1 MIPFIL
7 QGANIVLYV
16 NGQPVIVD
24 TSHVNYKAVKEAIFA
39 EDWDT
44 VKEMATVK
52 AVVMKASNGRVAVT
66 EDEVTFDGVAVH
78 NALSRRMLQM
88 FTEGF
93 PIAHFC
99 KFMENLDANPS
110 YRARNELYGFLE
122 ACNLPITDDGCFLAY
137 KKIRSDWK
145 DTYSGK
151 IDNSIGAKPT
161 MARRDVN
168 EDPSQTCSAGLHV
181 CSYSYLKSYSGERIV
196 AVKVNPAD
204 VVAVPTDYNNAKMRV
219 CQYEVVEELPFDSA
233 QYDDVLSS
241 GPVVRTG
248 FAPGAPADAAWPFKS
263 KTFRFRVEDVLMNT
277 LDDEGFEK
285 LCVELDEDPTD
296 YIVDGEYDMI
306 GLIDIVRVGD
316 IRKAIQDLDLA

>member
-16 NGQPVIVD
+16 SGQPVIVD
-24 TSHVNYKAVKEAIFA
+24 TSHVNYKAVKEAILA
-39 EDWDT
+39 QDWDT

-52 AVVMKASNGRVAVT
+52 AAVMKASNGRVAVT

-137 KKIRSDWK
+137 KKIKSDWT
-145 DTYSGK
+145 DCYTGK

-161 MARRDVN
+161 MQRRDVN

-233 QYDDVLSS
+233 QYNDVLSS

-248 FAPGAPADAAWPFKS
+248 FVQSTTKKS
-263 KTFRFRVEDVLMNT
+263 YRVEDVLGTMD
-277 LDDEGFEK
+277 LDDFTA
-285 LCVELDEDPTD
+285 LCDFLEVDPNSYCSDWMDEW
-296 YIVDGEYDMI
+296 EMI
-306 GLIDIVRVGD
+306 SLIDDVKIGD
-316 IRKAIQDLDLA
+316 IRRAIDQLNLA

>member
-24 TSHVNYKAVKEAIFA
+24 TSHVNYKAVKEAILA
-39 EDWDT
+39 QDWDT

-52 AVVMKASNGRVAVT
+52 AAVMKASNGRVAVT
-66 EDEVTFDGVAVH
+66 EDQVTFDGQPVH

-145 DTYSGK
+145 DTFSGK
-151 IDNSIGAKPT
+151 IDNSIGQKPT
-161 MARRDVN
+161 MPRRDVN
-168 EDPSQTCSAGLHV
+168 EDSNQTCSAGLHV

-248 FAPGAPADAAWPFKS
+248 FVQSTHKKS
-263 KTFRFRVEDVLMNT
+263 YRVEDVLEDMDLEFFTELCEELKVQSAAYYND
-277 LDDEGFEK
+277 LADEWK
-285 LCVELDEDPTD
+285 MTS
-296 YIVDGEYDMI
+296 
-306 GLIDIVRVGD
+306 LIDDVKIGD
-316 IRKAIQDLDLA
+316 IRRAIDKLNLV